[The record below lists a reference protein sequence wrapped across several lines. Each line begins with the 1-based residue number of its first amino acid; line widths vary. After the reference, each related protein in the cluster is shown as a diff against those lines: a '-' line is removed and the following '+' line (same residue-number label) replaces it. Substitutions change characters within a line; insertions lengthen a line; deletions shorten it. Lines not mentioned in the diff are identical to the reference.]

1 MAGQLQAHTKPVL
14 SPLLYGRTVQQQP
27 KKLSLLSNL
36 VSNKAA
42 KHIRFFF
49 AQNIYHG
56 GASTRER
63 YREKG
68 WYILKFV

>member
-42 KHIRFFF
+42 KHIRFYF

-56 GASTRER
+56 GTSTRER
-63 YREKG
+63 YREDG